1 MNTHIANVRRATT
14 VPTSWVPEQRREINE
29 LQTLLKQ
36 YNWNTEDL
44 KESKSAQN
52 ETIRFLI
59 KSADSQ
65 VSAPNNK

>member
-1 MNTHIANVRRATT
+1 MNTHIANVRAATT
-14 VPTSWVPEQRREINE
+14 VSTSWVPEQRREINE